1 MLQKVEP
8 KIQRLEYRL
17 AFAPA
22 VATMA
27 ETEANT
33 DSHYP
38 AVEEVTSLVERIQEL
53 ELQAAEKERTFAEQ
67 LKQSSEAA
75 FERGRSEQETSRILL
90 LQKVSQSLV
99 QCIADFAS
107 VRDTYLNQVEHE
119 VVRLA
124 LSIAT
129 RILHREAQMDPL
141 LLSGAVRVALGQLSD
156 STEVQ
161 LHIPAA
167 EHLLWEEM
175 IRLMPNLPIRPK
187 LFPEDGMAAGECVIE
202 TPLGSV
208 DLGVKAQLEEI
219 ERGFFD
225 LLDRRDQTR
234 REDVRPREA

>member
-1 MLQKVEP
+1 MLQKMEP

-22 VATMA
+22 AAPVVEAEANPNPDYPPVETVAT
-27 ETEANT
+27 
-33 DSHYP
+33 
-38 AVEEVTSLVERIQEL
+38 LVERIREL
-53 ELQAAEKERTFAEQ
+53 ESQAAENERIFAEQ
-67 LKQSSEAA
+67 LKQNTEAA
-75 FERGRSEQETSRILL
+75 FERGRAEQESGRILL
-90 LQKVSQSLV
+90 LQKISRTLEQYIV
-99 QCIADFAS
+99 DFAA
-107 VRDTYLNQVEHE
+107 VRDNYLNQVEHE

-161 LHIPAA
+161 LHIPAT
-167 EHLLWEEM
+167 EHALWEEM
-175 IRLMPNLPIRPK
+175 IRLIPNLPIRPK
-187 LFPEDGMAAGECVIE
+187 LFPEDSMAAGECVIE

-208 DLGVKAQLEEI
+208 DLGVKAQLDEI

-225 LLDRRDQTR
+225 LLDRRDQAR
-234 REDVRPREA
+234 RDDARPREA